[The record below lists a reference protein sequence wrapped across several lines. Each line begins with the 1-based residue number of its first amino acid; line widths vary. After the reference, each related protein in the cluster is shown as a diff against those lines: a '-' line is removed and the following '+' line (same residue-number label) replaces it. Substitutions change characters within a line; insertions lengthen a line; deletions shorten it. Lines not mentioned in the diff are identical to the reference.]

1 MATAARGSSTAKT
14 PAQLFAL
21 VFGVVY
27 VLVGIVGFAVTGFD
41 NFAAAKE
48 VEKLILF
55 QINPLHNI
63 VHIAIGALWIGA
75 SKTHAS
81 AKSTNLLIGVV
92 YGLVALLGFLK
103 VDFAYDL
110 LNLNDADNFLHL
122 ASAALALY
130 FGTAGAAG
138 PARTTTTA

>member
-1 MATAARGSSTAKT
+1 MATARGTTAKT

-27 VLVGIVGFAVTGFD
+27 LLVGIVGFAVTGFD
-41 NFAAAKE
+41 NFASAQGE
-48 VEKLILF
+48 EKLLF
-55 QINPLHNI
+55 FELNPMHNI

-92 YGLVALLGFLK
+92 YGLVALLGFLD
-103 VDFAYDL
+103 VDFVGKL

-122 ASAALALY
+122 GSAALALY
-130 FGTAGAAG
+130 FGTVGAEG
-138 PARTTTTA
+138 PPRSATA